1 MHIPERH
8 KGPAELSQKIAR
20 ANRRRVVLLMVVVF
34 VVVLSFFAGRH
45 SGRKPYMNHDA
56 GTSSQAADP
65 SGREGIPPDSL
76 SH

>member
-8 KGPAELSQKIAR
+8 KGPAELSRKIAR
-20 ANRRRVVLLMVVVF
+20 ADRRRLVILMVVVF

-45 SGRKPYMNHDA
+45 SGRKPYMNQET
-56 GTSSQAADP
+56 TSGQATDP